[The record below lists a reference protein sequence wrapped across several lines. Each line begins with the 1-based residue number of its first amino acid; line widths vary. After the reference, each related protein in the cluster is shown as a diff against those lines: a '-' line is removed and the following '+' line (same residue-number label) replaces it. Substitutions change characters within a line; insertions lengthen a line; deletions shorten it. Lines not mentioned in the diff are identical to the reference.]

1 MPSRTTRPAG
11 SGSCPRAGTSAATIT
26 DPTRKLATIS
36 RRRPSRSDS
45 RPLAKLATAAVGD
58 DNRNS
63 RPTDAGDQPRPRTA
77 NTPSS
82 TQKVE
87 NERL

>member
-11 SGSCPRAGTSAATIT
+11 SGSCARAGTSAATIA
-26 DPTRKLATIS
+26 DPARKLATIS
-36 RRRPSRSDS
+36 RRRPSLSES

-58 DNRNS
+58 ETRNS

-77 NTPSS
+77 NTPSN
-82 TQKVE
+82 TQNVE
-87 NERL
+87 NDRL